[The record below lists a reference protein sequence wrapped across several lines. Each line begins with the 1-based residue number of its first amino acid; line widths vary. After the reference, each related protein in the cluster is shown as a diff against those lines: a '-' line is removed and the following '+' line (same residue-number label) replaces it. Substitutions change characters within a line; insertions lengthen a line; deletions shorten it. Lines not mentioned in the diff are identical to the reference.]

1 MNSAVEVQRAYVQA
15 ALVDRARLAEL
26 QEANDV
32 LLSAQALKTAF
43 RTDVSPI
50 LAMARVRAGGAADP
64 VACYRT
70 SGYRDKVA
78 ANRPAKAGASS
89 SGIV

>member
-1 MNSAVEVQRAYVQA
+1 V
-15 ALVDRARLAEL
+15 L
-26 QEANDV
+26 Q
-32 LLSAQALKTAF
+32 SAQALKAAF

-64 VACYRT
+64 VACYRA

-78 ANRPAKAGASS
+78 GLRPAKAGASS

>member
-1 MNSAVEVQRAYVQA
+1 
-15 ALVDRARLAEL
+15 VDRVQLAAL

-32 LLSAQALKTAF
+32 LQSAQALKAAF

-78 ANRPAKAGASS
+78 SARPAKAGASS